1 MPRNLSAGGWDHAAG
16 RSVRAPWLG
25 WSLTV
30 AGCVCLAIGP
40 AFAEDWPQFRGPDAR
55 GVSEA
60 ERPLPTEFS
69 LEQNL
74 LWSVELG
81 PGIASPVIS
90 GQRVITTAMSGAEEF
105 AVIALDRS
113 TGREL
118 WRRAF
123 ATGPLPAITLPN
135 NHASST
141 PATDGRRVFVHFCTL
156 GLLAL
161 DIETGEVAWQ
171 LKLDE
176 PHYLMDWGAA
186 ASPIVYDNLVI
197 FCQDD
202 DLSPFLIAV
211 DSQTGRIR
219 WRTERPE
226 MLAGY
231 ALPVICEVAGR
242 HELIVAGTG
251 KLKGYDPATGQ
262 ELWTCNTLVRTIMTS
277 PVVRDGVI
285 YISVQSYGDTDRVL
299 KSALLEWKDTN
310 QDGVLAR
317 DEVPPAFAE
326 RFAKGDANGDG
337 RLEGDEIDRAFQAPS
352 NMVGGGSII
361 QAIRAGGSG
370 DVTAT
375 HLLWNLKN
383 RAPSNLASPLL
394 VGDQLFVVKRGGLS
408 SSFDAATGEKHWE
421 IKRINNLGEY
431 YASPVAGDG
440 KIYVTG
446 ENGFVVV
453 LAAGAELQILAKND
467 LGGTCIATPAIADGR
482 LYFRTTEKLLCFGLK

>member
-1 MPRNLSAGGWDHAAG
+1 MIKGTSERRQCAALAGGLLAVCCA
-16 RSVRAPWLG
+16 
-25 WSLTV
+25 LTTPV
-30 AGCVCLAIGP
+30 SR
-40 AFAEDWPQFRGPDAR
+40 AEDWPQFRGPNAS
-55 GVSEA
+55 GVSRA

-69 LEQNL
+69 PEQNL
-74 LWSVELG
+74 IWSVELG

-90 GQRVITTAMSGAEEF
+90 GERVITTAMTGPEEF
-105 AVIALDRS
+105 AVVALDRAS
-113 TGREL
+113 GREL
-118 WRRAF
+118 WRRNF

-135 NHASST
+135 NPASST

-161 DIETGEVAWQ
+161 DIETGELAWQ

-186 ASPIVYDNLVI
+186 ASPIVYENLVI

-202 DLSPFLIAV
+202 DLNPFLVAV
-211 DSQTGRIR
+211 DSQTGQVR
-219 WRTERPE
+219 WRTERPD

-231 ALPVICEVAGR
+231 ALPVICEVGGR
-242 HELIVAGTG
+242 KELIVAGTG

-310 QDGVLAR
+310 QDGALAR
-317 DEVPPAFAE
+317 DEVPAAFAE
-326 RFAKGDANGDG
+326 RFTKGDANGDG
-337 RLEGDEIDRAFQAPS
+337 RLEGDEIDRAFQAPT

-370 DVTAT
+370 DVTST
-375 HLLWNLKN
+375 HVVWNLKN

-408 SSFDAATGEKHWE
+408 SSFDAVTGDKHWE

-453 LAAGAELQILAKND
+453 LGAGPEFKMLAKND